1 METDGETL
9 SPESAMGEWPALS
22 FFSVSPVA
30 GIIETVYI

>member
-1 METDGETL
+1 MEADGEAL
-9 SPESAMGEWPALS
+9 SPESAVGGPALS